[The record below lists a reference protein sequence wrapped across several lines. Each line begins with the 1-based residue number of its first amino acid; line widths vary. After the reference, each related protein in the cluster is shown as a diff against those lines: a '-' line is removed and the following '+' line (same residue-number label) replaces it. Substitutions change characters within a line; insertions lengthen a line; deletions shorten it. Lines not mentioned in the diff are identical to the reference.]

1 MTDAELIRNLGGATK
16 VARLLNLDRAI
27 GTQRVCNW
35 MTRGIPAQVKLD
47 FPHLFLQHTHHILP
61 LRSYRATLV
70 PVGVEADQIEVR
82 ASQGVLPTVQ
92 LKAVNTGIAEQLAH
106 WVTGRPVFSVV
117 RVESV
122 VRASGQLQVAA

>member
-1 MTDAELIRNLGGATK
+1 MRDAQLIKSLGGPAN
-16 VARLLNLDRAI
+16 VARLLNLDGA
-27 GTQRVCNW
+27 GSTQRVFNW
-35 MTRGIPAQVKLD
+35 MRRGIPAQVKLD
-47 FPHLFLQHTHHILP
+47 HPHLFLQHPPHVLP

-70 PVGVEADQIEVR
+70 PAGVEADQIELR

-117 RVESV
+117 RVEPV
-122 VRASGQLQVAA
+122 VQASGLVPA